1 MCHHVHAADQRDLHL
16 ALPQTND
23 HSTVPGPVIAS
34 SLLPI
39 AQRSAADQSHNARDQ
54 AIQFQAAKLRREFAR
69 NSEQQK
75 ILLGAPPTSQIE
87 EGVSVHNGGY
97 FAVPPGKAEHGA

>member
-1 MCHHVHAADQRDLHL
+1 M
-16 ALPQTND
+16 
-23 HSTVPGPVIAS
+23 
-34 SLLPI
+34 
-39 AQRSAADQSHNARDQ
+39 
-54 AIQFQAAKLRREFAR
+54 QFQAAKLRREFAR

-97 FAVPPGKAEHGA
+97 ARPRPRQHSQSVLGMLIEPYRSVATQSSRRIVI

>member
-39 AQRSAADQSHNARDQ
+39 AAKIFGTHKFMVFFPISGGWWVRRRACAGAWPLAIVCQMPAVSA
-54 AIQFQAAKLRREFAR
+54 QAAANRW
-69 NSEQQK
+69 
-75 ILLGAPPTSQIE
+75 
-87 EGVSVHNGGY
+87 
-97 FAVPPGKAEHGA
+97 